1 MSATLSARLLGH
13 VTLDAR
19 ADGNLA
25 ACFDGHSVA
34 LGKISSRAR
43 ERARHL
49 RTGLPLATLVAD
61 ASIADELGLL
71 VRQLARHGLL
81 EYPLARLRAG
91 RQRQEQVV
99 IEPQVAHY
107 WPNAA
112 EIDDADV
119 LVLSRFAYLR
129 KRGDHMVLESPCA
142 GALLR
147 ICDPGVAAAIARLSV
162 SQPLKRLRR
171 QQSFPGRELLA
182 VLVDCGI
189 VLKLDLARGN
199 GLRTEEGDSQLVL
212 WDFHDLLFHARSTQ
226 GRHANPIGGVYP
238 YVGVVP
244 PLPAVRE
251 RWSGRKID
259 LRGLSDAPAQPM
271 TPLTRLLRSR
281 HSTRSFDGR
290 RPITLAQLA
299 RFLDA
304 GARVKSQFTGTV
316 DIGAADDV
324 SIDFAARPYPSGGG
338 SWPLELYVAINECEG
353 LARGFYHYDAGTHA
367 LVPIEAPAHEL
378 DALLGEAA
386 FAMGAS
392 APPQVLITIAARFG
406 RSSWKYSSL
415 AYGLILKDVGVL
427 MQTLYLI
434 ATEMG
439 LGGCA
444 IGSVNIGSFAR
455 ITGLEFHVE
464 GPVGQFAL
472 GRPMNSSAPE

>member
-147 ICDPGVAAAIARLSV
+147 ICDPGVAMAIARLSV
-162 SQPLKRLRR
+162 PQSLKRLRR
-171 QQSFPGRELLA
+171 RQSFPGRELLA

-189 VLKLDLARGN
+189 VLKLDLARVKQKIM
-199 GLRTEEGDSQLVL
+199 E
-212 WDFHDLLFHARSTQ
+212 
-226 GRHANPIGGVYP
+226 
-238 YVGVVP
+238 VP
-244 PLPAVRE
+244 
-251 RWSGRKID
+251 
-259 LRGLSDAPAQPM
+259 
-271 TPLTRLLRSR
+271 
-281 HSTRSFDGR
+281 
-290 RPITLAQLA
+290 
-299 RFLDA
+299 
-304 GARVKSQFTGTV
+304 
-316 DIGAADDV
+316 
-324 SIDFAARPYPSGGG
+324 
-338 SWPLELYVAINECEG
+338 
-353 LARGFYHYDAGTHA
+353 
-367 LVPIEAPAHEL
+367 
-378 DALLGEAA
+378 
-386 FAMGAS
+386 
-392 APPQVLITIAARFG
+392 
-406 RSSWKYSSL
+406 
-415 AYGLILKDVGVL
+415 
-427 MQTLYLI
+427 
-434 ATEMG
+434 
-439 LGGCA
+439 
-444 IGSVNIGSFAR
+444 
-455 ITGLEFHVE
+455 
-464 GPVGQFAL
+464 
-472 GRPMNSSAPE
+472 